1 VSTANTF
8 GRSFLRSFQCFVPS
22 AGAGRGTVRRLLK
35 EGRRQLYI
43 FLHRN
48 AYDRRNNPMYD
59 GEMISGL
66 MQAADRT
73 LKPSGDTFYDLC
85 RVKETLANH
94 RPMSPEDEALWKKAD
109 KLQAEV
115 LRHETR

>member
-1 VSTANTF
+1 
-8 GRSFLRSFQCFVPS
+8 
-22 AGAGRGTVRRLLK
+22 
-35 EGRRQLYI
+35 
-43 FLHRN
+43 
-48 AYDRRNNPMYD
+48 MYD